1 VQHNAKNP
9 VGSETPPVVSRF
21 LLRQIENILYEHSG
35 VDEVAVICTA
45 REEGPDKLMA
55 FIVPRHPGL
64 TEAEILDFLK
74 QSAELDPANL
84 PRAVKFVPRI
94 PKSPSGKVLKLRL
107 LEEVCAQAD

>member
-1 VQHNAKNP
+1 VHNNVKKP
-9 VGSETPPVVSRF
+9 VAGETPPVVSRF

-55 FIVPRHPGL
+55 FIVPRNPGL

-74 QSAELDPANL
+74 QNAELDPANL
-84 PRAVKFVPRI
+84 PRAVKFVARI
-94 PKSPSGKVLKLRL
+94 PRSPSGKVLKLRL